1 MASRT
6 VVSENIKLKLRKE
19 VRAGEIDSWV
29 GLQGGA
35 G

>member
-1 MASRT
+1 MASGT
-6 VVSENIKLKLRKE
+6 IVSENIKLELRKE
-19 VRAGEIDSWV
+19 VRAGEVDSWV